1 MSENSFWVQARE
13 EKLASPDILE
23 GLANKFSSKPISKK
37 NDDRAEKLPTKKV
50 KDLKVKLL
58 L

>member
-37 NDDRAEKLPTKKV
+37 NDDRAEKLPAKKV
-50 KDLKVKLL
+50 KDLKVKF
-58 L
+58 